1 LKPVRPNLV
10 TVQALETGNVSIK
23 PLPYFQTK
31 TDLVKDPV
39 QLNGRKE
46 IITNKDGSTSQP
58 GVFAAGEVTDK
69 PYKQVV
75 ISAGQGAIAAL
86 SAYSYLQKLKGR
98 HAIRGDWKT
107 IVKES

>member
-1 LKPVRPNLV
+1 LKRVRPNLA

-23 PLPYFQTK
+23 PLPYFPTK
-31 TDLVKDPV
+31 TDPVKDLV

-46 IITNKDGSTSQP
+46 IITNKDGCTSQP
-58 GVFAAGEVTDK
+58 GVFAAGDVTDT

-75 ISAGQGAIAAL
+75 ISAGQGAIVAL

-98 HAIRGDWKT
+98 PAVRGDWKT